1 MRKIILSFI
10 RKALKDERGQALPW
24 ILLAMTG
31 LLGVS
36 GFTIDAGHAYVVR
49 SQLQN
54 AANAGALAAAGNVYN
69 TSTTGDASAIASLY
83 AGSSGD
89 LNSSDS
95 LVSTKTTIATKCL
108 NLLMPAGTTCSTS
121 APVTPANA
129 VQVTESA
136 SVPTFFMKI
145 LGIST
150 IPVVAQATASMQ
162 GMAQPWNVAIIV
174 DTTGS
179 MATADSNCGS
189 LTELQC
195 SLSGIQSLLAATNPC
210 PPGGCGSGANF
221 RVSLFTFP
229 NVLTAVNGALPKVGS
244 TTYDSISN
252 DINCSGTPA
261 TYKNYT
267 HQPLAAPYTLPVPG
281 AALLTYGGT
290 GGAAARST
298 YQAGL
303 EYLTYS
309 NKVGSTTT
317 TWEATYQIT
326 PFLSDYYAPTAS
338 SGLNTSS
345 SIVKAVG
352 YGTTSGCLTYTL
364 GIDGTGSGSGFG
376 NTYFASSIYAAQ
388 SMLAAEQASNPKSNN
403 AIIFLS
409 DGQANA
415 SYFSKDS
422 SAYGGS
428 SPYYNS
434 TNQYNDATEF
444 PEAPANSEVG
454 PSTSSYPVPA
464 YYTPATILTAQNTLG
479 YDTLSSSSSSSGQKR
494 SGTSTGVYPDW
505 HDQCQQAIVAAQYAV
520 NQGTRVYAVAYG
532 SEASGCSNGWSVGAT
547 DTTTVATGTFN
558 QPFTGSSILPCTTM
572 EDIASSWSYFYSDNQ
587 QSGNVNLGC
596 TDNNHSTISLADIFL
611 AIASTFTNPRLLP
624 NNAQ

>member
-1 MRKIILSFI
+1 MINMSFVRRAI
-10 RKALKDERGQALPW
+10 YEQSGQALPW
-24 ILLAMTG
+24 LVLSMVGI
-31 LLGVS
+31 LGVS
-36 GFTIDAGHAYVVR
+36 GFSIDAGHAYVVR

-69 TSTTGDASAIASLY
+69 TSSLGTATAIAGQY

-89 LNSSDS
+89 LNVGDS
-95 LVSTKTTIATKCL
+95 LVSIKTTVWTKCL
-108 NLLMPAGTTCSTS
+108 NSLMPAGTTCGSGS
-121 APVTPANA
+121 PANS
-129 VQVTESA
+129 VVVTESA
-136 SVPTFFMKI
+136 SVPTFFMKV
-145 LGIST
+145 LGMST

-179 MATADSNCGS
+179 MATVDSNCGAM
-189 LTELQC
+189 TELQC
-195 SLSGIQSLLAATNPC
+195 ALDGVQNLLAVTNPNC
-210 PPGGCGSGANF
+210 PAGSANCPTGANF
-221 RVSLFTFP
+221 QVGLFTFP

-244 TTYDSISN
+244 TTYDSIKN
-252 DINCSGTPA
+252 DINCGGTPA

-267 HQPLAAPYTLPVPG
+267 AQPLAAPYTLPVPG
-281 AALLTYGGT
+281 KALPTYGAT
-290 GGAAARST
+290 GWAATRST
-298 YQAGL
+298 YQSGL

-309 NKVGSTTT
+309 NKVGTTTT

-326 PFLSDYYAPTAS
+326 PFLSDYYLPS
-338 SGLNTSS
+338 STSTGGLNTSS
-345 SIVKAVG
+345 NLVKAIG
-352 YGTTSGCLTYTL
+352 YANTSGCLTYTL

-388 SMLAAEQASNPKSNN
+388 AALAAAQTANPKSKN

-415 SYFSKDS
+415 SYFTKDK

-434 TNQYNDATEF
+434 TNQFNDATEF
-444 PEAPANSEVG
+444 PEAPAGSEVG

-464 YYTPATILTAQNTLG
+464 YYTPATILTAQNALG
-479 YDTLSSSSSSSGQKR
+479 YDTLSSSAAGGTR
-494 SGTSTGVYPDW
+494 SGTSVGTYPDW
-505 HDQCQQAIVAAQYAV
+505 NDQCQQAIVAAQYAV
-520 NQGTRVYAVAYG
+520 GQGTRVYSVAYG

-547 DTTTVATGTFN
+547 DTTGVATGTN
-558 QPFTGSSILPCTTM
+558 QPFTGASLLPCTTM
-572 EDIASSWSYFYSDNQ
+572 ENIASSWDYFYSDNLQ
-587 QSGNVNLGC
+587 TGNVNLGC
-596 TDNNHSTISLADIFL
+596 TDNNHSTVSLQDIFL
-611 AIASTFTNPRLLP
+611 AIASTFTGPRLLP